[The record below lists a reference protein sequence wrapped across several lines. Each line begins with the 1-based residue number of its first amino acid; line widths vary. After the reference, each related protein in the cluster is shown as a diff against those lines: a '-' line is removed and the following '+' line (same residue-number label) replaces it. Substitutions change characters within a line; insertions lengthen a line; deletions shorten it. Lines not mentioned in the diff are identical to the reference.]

1 MKVKR
6 KPPAQNV
13 RRVRAINGNSR
24 YTIVNKCQRSIQCES
39 FQEYKLVLLL
49 ERNPLVL
56 DYVSQPET
64 LSFYTDEGREMTYT
78 PDFKVWMN
86 GGEIILHEVTLN
98 KRRSRKTQQQRE
110 AAANRICTARN
121 WQYIVHT
128 ETTLPTGAE
137 LANLQLLFRFRANG
151 FANPDIVQ
159 LMSQLLPA
167 GKPIFLCDLI
177 NRISTVTCLDRTQF
191 LPAILHQLWHGQLQI
206 DWQKLLFHEADPNP
220 TATIWYEVSS

>member
-13 RRVRAINGNSR
+13 RRVSAINGNSR
-24 YTIVNKCQRSIQCES
+24 HTIVNKCQRSIQCES

-78 PDFKVWMN
+78 PDFKVWMSK
-86 GGEIILHEVTLN
+86 GEIILHEVTLTE
-98 KRRSRKTQQQRE
+98 RRNRKTQQQRE
-110 AAANRICTARN
+110 AAAERICTERS
-121 WQYIVHT
+121 WQYVVHT
-128 ETTLPTGAE
+128 ETTLPIGAE
-137 LANLQLLFRFRANG
+137 LANLQLLFRFRAGG

-159 LMSQLLPA
+159 IVSRLLPA
-167 GKPIFLCDLI
+167 GEHISLCDLI
-177 NRISTVTCLDRTQF
+177 TRVSTTTRLDKKQF

-206 DWQKLLFHEADPNP
+206 DWQKLLFHETDPNP
-220 TATIWYEVSS
+220 TADIWWEVSS